1 MSVRIG
7 QKLDDYVAERL
18 ISLGKE
24 EVLSIHD
31 IEALDGKRRRD
42 AASAQQPIHALKRRR
57 CSR

>member
-42 AASAQQPIHALKRRR
+42 AG
-57 CSR
+57 